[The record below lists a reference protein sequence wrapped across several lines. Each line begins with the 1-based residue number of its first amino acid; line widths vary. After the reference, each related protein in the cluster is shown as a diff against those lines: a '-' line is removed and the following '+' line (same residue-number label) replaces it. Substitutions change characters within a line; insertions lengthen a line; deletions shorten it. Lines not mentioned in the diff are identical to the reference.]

1 MVTLC
6 PSPPD
11 LPLPTLFPPLEGLTD
26 NSPPALL
33 SAVLEGFNEGILIIN
48 QAGQLLHANHLGQT
62 LAHQLN
68 QWEGTDMAPVP
79 PSLWTICSYLLE
91 GRDLFPG
98 NPLILTQDFR
108 GPQGYRLRARVQ
120 WLDGTDSETGHFL
133 VMLEDPNSAALSQA
147 QLKALELRLTRA
159 SSRSGDYDSGNVVYS
174 LSLTN
179 CTSLWLRLNVTCV
192 KSIVNDGRSGKVF
205 SSRIVDSPAGTTHR

>member
-6 PSPPD
+6 PSPTG

-147 QLKALELRLTRA
+147 QLKALELRLTPREQQVWRLRQRQCSVQSIA
-159 SSRSGDYDSGNVVYS
+159 DELY
-174 LSLTN
+174 LSLATVKRHLRQIYSKRRQIGE
-179 CTSLWLRLNVTCV
+179 SLQ
-192 KSIVNDGRSGKVF
+192 F
-205 SSRIVDSPAGTTHR
+205 QDS

>member
-62 LAHQLN
+62 LAHQLK

-147 QLKALELRLTRA
+147 QLKALELRLTPREQQVWRLRQRQCSVQSIA
-159 SSRSGDYDSGNVVYS
+159 DELY
-174 LSLTN
+174 LSLATVKRHLRQIYSKRRQIGE
-179 CTSLWLRLNVTCV
+179 SLQ
-192 KSIVNDGRSGKVF
+192 F
-205 SSRIVDSPAGTTHR
+205 QDS

>member
-147 QLKALELRLTRA
+147 QLKALELRLTPREQQVWRLRQRQCSVQSIA
-159 SSRSGDYDSGNVVYS
+159 DELY
-174 LSLTN
+174 LSLATVKRHLRQIYSKRRQIGE
-179 CTSLWLRLNVTCV
+179 SLQ
-192 KSIVNDGRSGKVF
+192 F
-205 SSRIVDSPAGTTHR
+205 QDS